1 MKFPKMEKKAND
13 KQVDGSG
20 GITHTQWTTDKPKC
34 ETKNKL

>member
-1 MKFPKMEKKAND
+1 MKFPKMNKKAND

-34 ETKNKL
+34 EKNKL